1 MPIDEGK
8 TGMGDD
14 QSTTG
19 MSEPAGKP
27 APPAAQPANA
37 ADRMRGETML
47 RMLRRLR
54 RGSLSVTLPD
64 GSSETIEGREL
75 GPHAVLHVRDT
86 GIVDRYLKH
95 GSVGFAEGYIAGD
108 WETPHLADLLEL
120 LDRNH
125 DAWAGG
131 YFGPVLARMLARMQ
145 HWLRR
150 NSKAGAK
157 RNIHAHY
164 DLGNEFFAAW
174 LDPTMT
180 YSAAYFDEQQ
190 GVAPGDLE
198 AAQRAKYRH
207 LCQLIEL
214 RPGQSL
220 LEIGSGWGGFAM
232 TAAGE
237 FGAEVTSITISK
249 AQHELA
255 SRRVAEA
262 GLADRVE
269 IRLEDYRDV
278 RGAYDRIASI
288 EMFEAVGEAYWP
300 AYFGKLREVLKPDGV
315 AGLQII
321 TIADAYF
328 DAYRRSADFIQQYI
342 FPGGMLP
349 SNAALARQTRAV
361 GLEITRR
368 VAFGHH
374 YARTLG
380 LWGERFENAWECV
393 RCQGFDE
400 RFRRLWRYY
409 LGYCE
414 AGFRTGSTDVV
425 QLALRRS

>member
-1 MPIDEGK
+1 
-8 TGMGDD
+8 MGERQDHPATTRP
-14 QSTTG
+14 STA
-19 MSEPAGKP
+19 E
-27 APPAAQPANA
+27 
-37 ADRMRGETML
+37 RMRGEAIL
-47 RMLRRLR
+47 RLLRRLR
-54 RGSLSVTLPD
+54 HGRLEVTLPD
-64 GSSETIEGREL
+64 GTAETIL
-75 GPHAVLHVRDT
+75 GEDGGPSAVLHVRDT
-86 GIVDRYLKH
+86 RLVDRYLKH
-95 GSVGFAEGYIAGD
+95 GGVGFAEAYIAGE

-120 LDRNH
+120 LDRNY
-125 DAWAGG
+125 DAWSDR
-131 YFGPVLARMLARMQ
+131 YFGPALARAIARVQ
-145 HWLRR
+145 HWFRR
-150 NSKAGAK
+150 NSKTGSK

-180 YSAAYFDEQQ
+180 YSSALFDPRQ
-190 GVAPGDLE
+190 GVAPDDLE

-214 RPGQSL
+214 QPGQRV

-232 TAAGE
+232 TAASE

-249 AQHELA
+249 AQHALA
-255 SRRVAEA
+255 SQRVAEA

-278 RGAYDRIASI
+278 RGSYDRVASI

-300 AYFGKLREVLKPDGV
+300 AYFGKLRDVLRPGGM

-321 TIADAYF
+321 TIAEPYF
-328 DAYRRSADFIQQYI
+328 DAYRKSADFIQQYI

-349 SNAALARQTRAV
+349 STTALATQTRKV
-361 GLEITRR
+361 GLEITKS
-368 VAFGHH
+368 VAFGHD

-380 LWGERFENAWECV
+380 LWGERFEDAWERV
-393 RCQGFDE
+393 RALGFDD

-425 QLALRRS
+425 QMALRRG